1 MSTGKRMSSSKQKK
15 LLLDTYE
22 RLFKVFGQQHC
33 TLDYSTP
40 HELMVATIMSA
51 QCTDVRVNQVTKELF
66 KKYPDIEAFANADL
80 TELENDIRS
89 VGFYHNKAAN
99 IIKASQGIVE
109 QFASQVP
116 ENMDDLTS
124 LAGIGRKT
132 ANVILGDAFEVPGF
146 PVDTHV
152 KRVLNR
158 IGAVND
164 DDPVRIEAIVNKLV
178 PDELWVNFSHIII
191 LHGRSV
197 CDARKPLCKEC
208 VLKDLCAFYKLRK
221 EKN

>member
-1 MSTGKRMSSSKQKK
+1 MSTGKRMNRSKQKK

-40 HELMVATIMSA
+40 HELMIATIMSA
-51 QCTDVRVNQVTKELF
+51 QCTDVRVNLVTKELF
-66 KKYPDIEAFANADL
+66 KKYPDLKAFAEADQA
-80 TELENDIRS
+80 ELEKDIRS
-89 VGFYHNKAAN
+89 VGFYRNKATN
-99 IIKASQGIVE
+99 IIKACQGIVE
-109 QFASQVP
+109 RFDSQVP
-116 ENMDDLTS
+116 DNMDDLTS

-158 IGAVND
+158 IGAVSD
-164 DDPVRIEAIVNKLV
+164 DDPVKIEAIVNKLV

-197 CDARKPLCKEC
+197 CDARKPQCEQC
-208 VLKDLCAFYKLRK
+208 VLNDLCAFYKEGK
-221 EKN
+221 K